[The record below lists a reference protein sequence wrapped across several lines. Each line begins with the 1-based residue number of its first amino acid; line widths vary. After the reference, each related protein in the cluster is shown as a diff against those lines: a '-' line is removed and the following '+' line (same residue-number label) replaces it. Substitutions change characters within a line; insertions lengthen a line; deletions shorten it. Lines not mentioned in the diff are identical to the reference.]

1 MMMAKNAAKMFSL
14 HDKNTADIND
24 DDIDDIDRTHSQM
37 LGKIEY
43 TLPAKF

>member
-1 MMMAKNAAKMFSL
+1 MVDAVNIFENLYQIIKFQIKLKYSVNRVM
-14 HDKNTADIND
+14 
-24 DDIDDIDRTHSQM
+24 THSQM